1 MPESTAL
8 ETPIHSTEPVTAART
23 SAPQAQPS
31 TQPSL
36 SQPDAPAY
44 RQIEQWSFALKDKSD
59 STETEIAPGSKNRS
73 DTIFDD
79 APPTEEEE
87 EEDFSFADDL
97 QLVGKVLESKY
108 EIESVLAEGGMAVL
122 YLAKQKKMERTVVVK
137 VVHNYLSHNQN
148 EIQRFEREAQVVA
161 RLNHPNI
168 VAVYDFGLI
177 DGSLPFIVMEYI
189 RGMNLSQKVSR
200 HGPPGMAVAV
210 RIIRQ
215 ICRALEEAHSL
226 GIIHRDLKPDNIIL
240 QEKFDRPDWVKIVD
254 FGIAH
259 RVDTQGKRLTRAGRM
274 LGTPEYASPEQFKD
288 VKLDPRSDIYSLGVV
303 IFEML
308 TGHVPYE
315 AGNLG
320 ALMAKI
326 LLDPVPSITSY
337 RQDIA
342 PDSPMDVLVRK
353 CMEKDPDKRFQTV
366 REVRKAADAAHHSE

>member
-1 MPESTAL
+1 
-8 ETPIHSTEPVTAART
+8 
-23 SAPQAQPS
+23 
-31 TQPSL
+31 
-36 SQPDAPAY
+36 
-44 RQIEQWSFALKDKSD
+44 
-59 STETEIAPGSKNRS
+59 
-73 DTIFDD
+73 
-79 APPTEEEE
+79 
-87 EEDFSFADDL
+87 
-97 QLVGKVLESKY
+97 
-108 EIESVLAEGGMAVL
+108 VLAEGGMAVL

-137 VVHNYLSHNQN
+137 VVHNYLSHNEN

-161 RLNHPNI
+161 GLNHPNI
-168 VAVYDFGLI
+168 VALYDYGLV

-189 RGMNLSQKVSR
+189 RGMNLAQKVSR
-200 HGPPGMAVAV
+200 HGPPEMAVAV

-288 VKLDPRSDIYSLGVV
+288 VKLDSRSDIYSLGVV

-308 TGHVPYE
+308 TGRVPYE

-320 ALMAKI
+320 ALLAKI
-326 LLDPVPSITSY
+326 LLDPVPSINNY
-337 RQDIA
+337 RQDIE
-342 PDSPMDVLVRK
+342 PDSAMDLLVRK
-353 CMEKDPDKRFQTV
+353 CLEKDPDNRFQTV
-366 REVRKAADAAHHSE
+366 REVRKAAEAAHHSE